1 LKVFVSACRV
11 WPLARGIDSQKVM
24 VTGDV
29 RPDRAAGEH
38 DVDDAVDDPP
48 AVVEDEDE
56 DEEHAAKSS
65 AAAPSVA
72 VVRSVRCRDGAMD
85 PL

>member
-1 LKVFVSACRV
+1 
-11 WPLARGIDSQKVM
+11 M

-38 DVDDAVDDPP
+38 VVADVVDAPPEVVD
-48 AVVEDEDE
+48 DEDE
-56 DEEHAAKSS
+56 DDEQAARSS
-65 AAAPSVA
+65 AAAPSA
-72 VVRSVRCRDGAMD
+72 ATGRSVRCRDRTMD